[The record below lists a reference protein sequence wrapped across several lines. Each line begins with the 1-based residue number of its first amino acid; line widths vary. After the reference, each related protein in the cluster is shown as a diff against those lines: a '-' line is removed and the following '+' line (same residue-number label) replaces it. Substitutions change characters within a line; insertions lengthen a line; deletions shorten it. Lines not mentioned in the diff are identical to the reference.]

1 MDNVYLEIKKLI
13 LSKKKNKSILPG
25 IPADEQFRSG
35 IG

>member
-1 MDNVYLEIKKLI
+1 MFICEIEKDI
-13 LSKKKNKSILPG
+13 SKNFHSRIFLPG